1 MLFFFASFTRP
12 IIERKCLNMNAFKE
26 IGKAVLVEGVK
37 SVTLGA
43 GLVALTILATGGVK
57 GLKGISL
64 QDLLD

>member
-1 MLFFFASFTRP
+1 
-12 IIERKCLNMNAFKE
+12 MNAFKE

-37 SVTLGA
+37 AVTLGA
-43 GLVALTILATGGVK
+43 GLVALTVLATGGVK